1 VIVSPLSPSGSPRRL
16 LLSASVSPNQRPLAS
31 RSVSVCEPLHLE
43 AETKRHHEA
52 EEKVGDLKIANARLE
67 ERIANTNKRADELR
81 DQFTRLEGE
90 PAGELARLAQSKEEP
105 KGRQGPSPK
114 KST

>member
-1 VIVSPLSPSGSPRRL
+1 
-16 LLSASVSPNQRPLAS
+16 LAS

-90 PAGELARLAQSKEEP
+90 PARLAQSKEEP
-105 KGRQGPSPK
+105 KEALEGRQGPSPK